1 MDEPSIEEIL
11 KYSIYF
17 RDKALYIGDYELRNA
32 EILINSFNNDKKVN
46 LFMSPQNLKV
56 ELLSFMVLSIKIYV
70 ENLKNTETDILDY
83 LKPGDTVN
91 YAGKKVEYC
100 GTDDIFGEEKIKLR
114 YKKNDITWIRLS
126 DAYKLSLNKGISTN
140 LNVMGAE
147 NKFNKKSGLY
157 ILADMLHLKSENLT
171 KVINNKM
178 LVVYQP
184 GNELKALLDDIKI
197 KVKNKKYGFTEI
209 FPSKYNDDDLKGNK
223 LKLEEIL
230 IFTSSLDNAME
241 IIREDKKIDKIL
253 LVGENTYISE
263 IGGILDILL
272 NKSRIKKIF
281 ILNNFNKNSK
291 ISEILD
297 ENYDIN
303 LYAWTKNALLN
314 NFTVESLNNIILTHH
329 EVDVLKNRE
338 VSHIVLKEQSEI
350 CGYMFDLKRRLYNI
364 SNDDVSYENTN
375 NFLMASYGLFK
386 IFEKLT
392 VPICEYDRY
401 IEENDLKKYTVGKV
415 LEALYVAPEKYCQY
429 RSYSENLKK
438 VVELSEKL
446 KDILYNKNPKLEY
459 IKNMNLREMDLII
472 CSNPI
477 EKLILKKYGSFNVLC
492 IKDFKLNFKP
502 SKIYRNVVFT
512 GIYDSNKIDQLSS
525 YIGYSISNLL
535 YPTEVFKYNSKVEK
549 YNRKIKQ
556 VEESNILSID
566 KTVDLMDKAK
576 IDFTKFKEVKKIGKE
591 NREEIAVQELD
602 EKIEKNVY
610 RHYAKDNYLQ
620 KINLDCE
627 IDDLLNIPAHDDQII
642 GGNNYNNNSNSS
654 IDMCLEFEKH
664 KIALLTRFYKAK
676 CIENSTGKVLNKDI
690 QSLKVGDNL
699 LFINYKNEGDL
710 ENLFRKIIYSDK
722 FKSKYGRHYKNMRY
736 WKNSL
741 KKYMYNNQL
750 VTSNIA
756 TELLIY
762 GVSRGDMA
770 IKSWISGNE
779 IVGPREKE
787 TYGALAKITGDPY
800 FLKNWEEIYNSCNL
814 MRKFRMNFKKN
825 NFNIMVIRS
834 VMKKLD
840 IKDELGQLIN
850 EFIDDIKECGQVVTV
865 KKILN
870 VSFNVP
876 ANRANCII
884 DKAAVDDFFY

>member
-11 KYSIYF
+11 KYNICF
-17 RDKALYIGDYELRNA
+17 KGKELNVGDYELKNTK
-32 EILINSFNNDKKVN
+32 ILINSFNNDKKVN
-46 LFMSPQNLKV
+46 LFMSPQNLEV
-56 ELLSFMVLSIKIYV
+56 ELLCFMVLSIKIYV

-83 LKPGDTVN
+83 LKLGDTVN

-100 GTDDIFGEEKIKLR
+100 GIDDIFGEEKIKLR

-157 ILADMLHLKSENLT
+157 ILADMLHLKSENLN

-209 FPSKYNDDDLKGNK
+209 FPSKYNYDDLKGNK

-303 LYAWTKNALLN
+303 YDINLYAWTKNAFLN
-314 NFTVESLNNIILTHH
+314 NFKSSLNNITLMHKEI
-329 EVDVLKNRE
+329 DVLKNRE
-338 VSHIVLKEQSEI
+338 VSHIVLKEQAEI
-350 CGYMFDLKRRLYNI
+350 CGYIFDLKRSLYDI
-364 SNDDVSYENTN
+364 SNENTN
-375 NFLMASYGLFK
+375 NFLMASYGLLK

-401 IEENDLKKYTVGKV
+401 IEENSLKKYTIEEI
-415 LEALYVAPEKYCQY
+415 LETLYVAPEKYCQY
-429 RSYSENLKK
+429 KSYSENLKK
-438 VVELSEKL
+438 VIELSEKL

-492 IKDFKLNFKP
+492 IKDFKLDFKP
-502 SKIYRNVVFT
+502 NKIYRNVVFT

-525 YIGYSISNLL
+525 YIGYNILNLL

-556 VEESNILSID
+556 VEESNILSSD
-566 KTVDLMDKAK
+566 KTVDLIEKAK
-576 IDFTKFKEVKKIGKE
+576 IDFTKFKEVKKIEKE

-610 RHYAKDNYLQ
+610 RHYSKDNYLEE
-620 KINLDCE
+620 INLDCD

-642 GGNNYNNNSNSS
+642 GGNNYNNNSS

-676 CIENSTGKVLNKDI
+676 CVENSMGKVVNKDI
-690 QSLKVGDNL
+690 QSLKVGDNI
-699 LFINYKNEGDL
+699 LFINYKNESDL

-722 FKSKYGRHYKNMRY
+722 FKSKYGRHYENMRY

-741 KKYMYNNQL
+741 KRYMYNNQL
-750 VTSNIA
+750 VPSNIS
-756 TELLIY
+756 TELLIQ
-762 GVSRGDMA
+762 GVNRGDMA
-770 IKSWISGNE
+770 VKNWISGNE

-787 TYGALAKITGDPY
+787 TYEALAKITGDPY

-840 IKDELGQLIN
+840 IKDELGQLID
-850 EFIDDIKECGQVVTV
+850 EFIDDIEECGQVVTV

-884 DKAAVDDFFY
+884 DKAAVNDFSY

>member
-1 MDEPSIEEIL
+1 MDEISIEKIL
-11 KYSIYF
+11 KYNIYF
-17 RDKALYIGDYELRNA
+17 KGKELYIGDYELKNA
-32 EILINSFNNDKKVN
+32 QVLMNSFNNNEKVN
-46 LFMSPQNLKV
+46 LFMNPQSLEVK
-56 ELLSFMVLSIKIYV
+56 LLSLIILSTKVYIGNL
-70 ENLKNTETDILDY
+70 ENIQTDILDY
-83 LKPGDTVN
+83 LKPGYTVN
-91 YAGKKVEYC
+91 YDGQKVEYC
-100 GTDDIFGEEKIKLR
+100 GIDDIFGEEKIKLR

-126 DAYKLSLNKGISTN
+126 DAYKLSLNKGMSTN
-140 LNVMGAE
+140 LNVMGSG

-157 ILADMLHLKSENLT
+157 ILADMLHLKSENLN

-184 GNELKALLDDIKI
+184 GNELKTLLDDIKI

-209 FPSKYNDDDLKGNK
+209 FPSKYNYDDLKGNK
-223 LKLEEIL
+223 LKLDEIL
-230 IFTSSLDNAME
+230 IFTSRLDNAME

-263 IGGILDILL
+263 IGGALDILL
-272 NKSRIKKIF
+272 NRSRIKKIF
-281 ILNNFNKNSK
+281 ILNNFNKSSK

-314 NFTVESLNNIILTHH
+314 NFKSSLNNITLLHQEI
-329 EVDVLKNRE
+329 DVLKNRE
-338 VSHIVLKEQSEI
+338 VSHIVLKEQAEI
-350 CGYMFDLKRRLYNI
+350 CGYIFDLKRSLYNI
-364 SNDDVSYENTN
+364 SSDDVSYENTN
-375 NFLMASYGLFK
+375 NFLMASYGLLK

-401 IEENDLKKYTVGKV
+401 IEENSLKRYTIEKI
-415 LEALYVAPEKYCQY
+415 LESLYVAPEKYCQY
-429 RSYSENLKK
+429 KSYSEDLKK

-459 IKNMNLREMDLII
+459 IRNMDLQKMDLII

-477 EKLILKKYGSFNVLC
+477 EKSVLKKYGSFNVLC
-492 IKDFKLNFKP
+492 IKDFKLDFKP
-502 SKIYRNVVFT
+502 KKIYRNVVFT

-525 YIGYSISNLL
+525 YIGYSVLNLL
-535 YPTEVFKYNSKVEK
+535 YPTEVFKYNSKIDK
-549 YNRKIKQ
+549 YNRKVKQ
-556 VEESNILSID
+556 VEESNKLSTD

-576 IDFTKFKEVKKIGKE
+576 IDFTKFKEVKKE
-591 NREEIAVQELD
+591 NREEIVVQELD

-610 RHYAKDNYLQ
+610 RSYARDNYLDE
-620 KINLDCE
+620 INLDCN
-627 IDDLLNIPAHDDQII
+627 IDDLLNISEHDGQII

-664 KIALLTRFYKAK
+664 KIALLTRFYKVK
-676 CIENSTGKVLNKDI
+676 CVENSTGKVLNKDI
-690 QSLKVGDNL
+690 QSLKVGDNI
-699 LFINYKNEGDL
+699 LFINYKNESDL
-710 ENLFRKIIYSDK
+710 GNLFRKIIYSDK
-722 FKSKYGRHYKNMRY
+722 FKLKYRKHYNNMRY
-736 WKNSL
+736 WKESL
-741 KKYMYNNQL
+741 KCYMYNNQL
-750 VTSNIA
+750 APSNIT
-756 TELLIY
+756 TELLIQ

-770 IKSWISGNE
+770 IKNWISGNE

-800 FLKNWEEIYNSCNL
+800 FLNNWEDIYNSCNL

-825 NFNIMVIRS
+825 DFNTMVIRS

-850 EFIDDIKECGQVVTV
+850 EFIDDIEEYGQIVTI

-870 VSFNVP
+870 VSLNVP
-876 ANRANCII
+876 ANRTNCII
-884 DKAAVDDFFY
+884 DKSAVDDFFY